1 MKNDSYWENRAAWDM
16 YHRMED
22 AEQTADLLAKVY
34 RNSSMLLTHKAKDIF
49 EKYMTKHGLSETQ
62 AWNLLNTMQDQ
73 TSMEELLNAL
83 RNKDSDKTKQE
94 LLRELEAPAYRA
106 RIERLQDLLQQVDR
120 VMQEVYQQEQLFD
133 TSFFQNLSEA
143 TYYRS
148 IYNIQKRTGYGFSFS
163 NISQKQISQV
173 LSMNWSGSHYSQR
186 IWKNTQELSRTLKQ
200 ELLVSLL
207 TGRTDRETSE
217 VIMNRCGA
225 GAMQARRLVRTESC
239 FLSGELT
246 ARSYEECGIE
256 KYRYLATLD
265 LRTSK
270 ICRELDGKIFSL
282 KDRKPGKNYPPMHP
296 WCRSTTISVISEET
310 LRNMKRSAYNPKT
323 GHTET
328 VPANMTYDQWYNK
341 YVKGNAQAEAEEK
354 SIQNAASDKKQ
365 YERYRE
371 ILGKDV
377 PKHLADFQE
386 MKYNDTEKWRFTK
399 LDYQRRNELLQHPEL
414 KLPNAENAMA
424 ADAKFEKYLFGGSHP
439 EGLAKG
445 DAFSSRLGYDAEN
458 WNRLKKQIIAKA
470 PQYPA
475 LSKGVNG
482 YGKHMYEQK
491 IVLCGLKGTPANVVV
506 GWSADD
512 KSVTM
517 ASAYIKE
524 VK

>member
-73 TSMEELLNAL
+73 TSLEELLNAL

-94 LLRELEAPAYRA
+94 LLRELEAPAYRV
-106 RIERLQDLLQQVDR
+106 RIERLQDLLRQVDT

-133 TSFFQNLSEA
+133 TSFFQNLCED
-143 TYYRS
+143 TYYHS
-148 IYNIQKRTGYGFSFS
+148 IYSIQKRTGYGFSFS

-186 IWKNTQELSRTLKQ
+186 IWKNTQELSETLKQ

-207 TGRTDRETSE
+207 TGRTDREISE

-270 ICRELDGKIFSL
+270 ICRELDGKIFSM
-282 KDRKPGKNYPPMHP
+282 KDRKAGKNYPPMHP
-296 WCRSTTISVISEET
+296 WCRSTTISVIDEAE
-310 LRNMKRSAYNPKT
+310 LRNMKRRAYNPKT
-323 GHTET
+323 GRTET
-328 VPANMTYDQWYNK
+328 VPANMTYDQWYKK

-354 SIQNAASDKKQ
+354 SVQNAASDKKQ

-371 ILGKDV
+371 ILGKDA
-377 PKHLADFQE
+377 PKRFADFQE

-458 WNRLKKQIIAKA
+458 WNSLKKQIIARA

-491 IVLCGLKGTPANVVV
+491 IILYGLKGTPANVVV

>member
-73 TSMEELLNAL
+73 TSLEELLNAL

-94 LLRELEAPAYRA
+94 LLRELEAPAYRV
-106 RIERLQDLLQQVDR
+106 RIERLQDLLRQVDT

-148 IYNIQKRTGYGFSFS
+148 IYNIQKQTGIGFSFS
-163 NISQKQISQV
+163 NISQKQIKQV
-173 LSMNWSGSHYSQR
+173 LSMNWSGRHYSQR

-270 ICRELDGKIFSL
+270 ICRELDGKIFSM
-282 KDRKPGKNYPPMHP
+282 KDRKAGKNYPPMHP
-296 WCRSTTISVISEET
+296 WCRSTTISVIDEDE
-310 LRNMKRSAYNPKT
+310 LRNMKRRAYNPKT
-323 GHTET
+323 GRTET
-328 VPANMTYDQWYNK
+328 VPANMTYDQWYKK

-354 SIQNAASDKKQ
+354 SVQNAASDKKQ

-371 ILGKDV
+371 ILGKDA
-377 PKHLADFQE
+377 PKRFADFQE

-458 WNRLKKQIIAKA
+458 WNSLKKQIIARA

-491 IVLCGLKGTPANVVV
+491 IILYGLKATPANVVV